1 MPYSAPKILLTGPP
15 GCGKT
20 TAIRKVV
27 RRVGIPARGFYTQEV
42 RDSGGKRIG
51 FDVVA
56 IDGKRGPI
64 ARIGVKGPEVGRY
77 GVDLR
82 FLEKSVLPFMSVTA
96 AEVAVIDEI
105 GRMECLSPMFI
116 SVVRDLL
123 GGSAAVLGTIA
134 LRGASFIREVRSMPG
149 IEFMTVTGSN
159 RDQLAEEI
167 VEKMERLKDK
177 G

>member
-1 MPYSAPKILLTGPP
+1 
-15 GCGKT
+15 
-20 TAIRKVV
+20 
-27 RRVGIPARGFYTQEV
+27 
-42 RDSGGKRIG
+42 
-51 FDVVA
+51 
-56 IDGKRGPI
+56 
-64 ARIGVKGPEVGRY
+64 
-77 GVDLR
+77 
-82 FLEKSVLPFMSVTA
+82 MSVTA

-134 LRGASFIREVRSMPG
+134 LRGAFFIREVRSMPG